1 MDGLLPSPEHLPSD
15 AAFLDTRSRHA
26 TVRVWE
32 PPPRVVEQA
41 PKLPRFHSYRIGQA
55 CVLQFCVVAGLFLP
69 ASVHILSVT
78 ALLFVVS
85 MHVTVRVRD
94 PVPHVLLQP
103 PQLPDVNAYTGQA
116 SRAQALLVAGFSAV
130 HAESV

>member
-32 PPPRVVEQA
+32 PSPQVVEQA

-55 CVLQFCVVAGLFLP
+55 SVLQFCVVAGLFLP

-78 ALLFVVS
+78 AVVTTANFNTAFVDRPGIAAAAIVI
-85 MHVTVRVRD
+85 
-94 PVPHVLLQP
+94 VLP
-103 PQLPDVNAYTGQA
+103 T
-116 SRAQALLVAGFSAV
+116 
-130 HAESV
+130 